1 MSITLIKSF
10 IGYRTSFH
18 WLHWLLQLIH
28 FASNRCQ
35 RVWLGA
41 SDLEEE
47 VRDQHLNKQDPEA
60 GGCARGDMGD
70 TGDAG

>member
-18 WLHWLLQLIH
+18 WLLQFIH

-60 GGCARGDMGD
+60 GGCARGDRGD